1 MTGMCEGLA
10 FAKAQGLDQTAVFE
24 AISGGAA
31 GSWSFSNYTPRILK
45 GDFEP
50 GFYVKHYI
58 KDMKLAWE
66 AAKEIGMELPALDLT
81 LKLYQ
86 ELADKG
92 FEDKGTQSLYKLYE

>member
-1 MTGMCEGLA
+1 
-10 FAKAQGLDQTAVFE
+10 
-24 AISGGAA
+24 
-31 GSWSFSNYTPRILK
+31 
-45 GDFEP
+45 
-50 GFYVKHYI
+50 
-58 KDMKLAWE
+58 MKLAWE